1 VSERE
6 CSQRERGVTRADRPA
21 LAPGGLSEERAETD
35 PVERAFRDEWATV
48 LATLIGWVGDV
59 QLAEEA
65 TQDAFLAAV
74 ASWPRDG
81 VPDNPAAWLTTTA
94 KRRATDRV
102 RRDRSQADRAAR
114 LAELARLDEQEH
126 PAPAPDSTIPDDRL
140 RLIFTCC
147 HPALDPAARVA
158 LTLRTLGGLSTA
170 EIARA
175 FLVAEP
181 AMAKRLTRA
190 KRKIALARIPY
201 RVPPDAELPTRLRG
215 VLQVIYLIFTEGY
228 AATAGDELVRAQL
241 CDEAVRLGRL
251 LARLMPDES
260 EVHALLALM
269 LLEDARRAART
280 DAGRYVPLDEQDRSR
295 WDRGKAAEGL
305 AALRRAT
312 GAGPYQVQAAI
323 AALELQ
329 DPIEWDRVADL
340 YAALARIAPSP
351 VVEVQRAAA
360 VGLAHGPA
368 RGLALLAPLLTDPAL
383 ARYQPLHATHAEL
396 LRRAGLPAAAAYET
410 AIELTG
416 NEVERAELRRRA
428 VLPGGPAASS

>member
-1 VSERE
+1 M
-6 CSQRERGVTRADRPA
+6 
-21 LAPGGLSEERAETD
+21 TD
-35 PVERAFRDEWATV
+35 PVERAFRDQWATV

-65 TQDAFLAAV
+65 TQDAFVAAV
-74 ASWPRDG
+74 ATWPRDG
-81 VPDNPAAWLTTTA
+81 VPDNPAAWLTTAA

-102 RRDRSQADRAAR
+102 RRDRTQADRAAR
-114 LAELARLDEQEH
+114 LAELVRLDEQEH
-126 PAPAPDSTIPDDRL
+126 PEPAPDSTIPDDRL

-190 KRKIALARIPY
+190 KRKIALAHIPY
-201 RVPPDAELPTRLRG
+201 RVPPDAELPARLRG
-215 VLQVIYLIFTEGY
+215 VLQVTYLIFTEGY

-241 CDEAVRLGRL
+241 CDEAIRLGRL
-251 LARLMPDES
+251 LASLLPDES

-269 LLEDARRAART
+269 LLQDARRAART

-295 WDRGKAAEGL
+295 WDRGRAAEGL

-312 GAGPYQVQAAI
+312 STGPYQLQAAI

-329 DPIEWDRVADL
+329 DRIEWDLVADL
-340 YAALARIAPSP
+340 YGALARIAPSP

-368 RGLALLAPLLTDPAL
+368 RGLALLEPLLADPAL
-383 ARYQPLHATHAEL
+383 ARYQPLHAAHADL
-396 LRRAGLPAAAAYET
+396 LRRAGQPAAAAYEK
-410 AIELTG
+410 AIELTA